1 MTIKDSQTNKRGV
14 SLALI
19 CRQNRVGK
27 PVRKTENA
35 MRNKGQRIFAHTE
48 QSVNR
53 NEKPLSTRIA
63 LRINVK
69 RQGEIEKLTD
79 YAGRHG
85 MVLTAAQFFVPFGPG
100 AVERYG
106 EAAG

>member
-1 MTIKDSQTNKRGV
+1 MKKADTHAAARVMVNNIGYVAGV
-14 SLALI
+14 LDLDNTELARIMGISKSSLYQRKA
-19 CRQNRVGK
+19 K
-27 PVRKTENA
+27 PWTFR
-35 MRNKGQRIFAHTE
+35 F
-48 QSVNR
+48 
-53 NEKPLSTRIA
+53 
-63 LRINVK
+63 
-69 RQGEIEKLTD
+69 GEIEKLTD